1 MPPLAQPHVPPPEV
15 PPRATAFDEIYRRH
29 VREVARW
36 AQRLGGPN
44 VDGEEVVQEVFLT
57 VSRRLAEFRGDAKVT
72 TWLFRITRKVVANQ
86 RRGARRRRFWTR
98 LSNKISDATAG
109 HGPAPGEALETRQ
122 ATDRFQRV
130 LDELSERY
138 RSVLVLFELEEMS
151 TDDIA
156 RILDRRPAT
165 IRVWLHRARAQF
177 TERWQAE
184 QRRAKETP

>member
-1 MPPLAQPHVPPPEV
+1 MPSTICQACGACCAYSADW
-15 PPRATAFDEIYRRH
+15 PRF
-29 VREVARW
+29 
-36 AQRLGGPN
+36 
-44 VDGEEVVQEVFLT
+44 
-57 VSRRLAEFRGDAKVT
+57 
-72 TWLFRITRKVVANQ
+72 
-86 RRGARRRRFWTR
+86 
-98 LSNKISDATAG
+98 
-109 HGPAPGEALETRQ
+109 ALETRQ

-156 RILDRRPAT
+156 RFLERPPAT

-177 TERWQAE
+177 TERWQAA